1 MPSKSGISHVFA
13 ALIALAAA
21 PLLKQ
26 LISLFVNARDI
37 GAAIK
42 SVGTVLAEYP
52 HNPLAVNATTTIL
65 YLLAVAL
72 LAFVWGYAYHVSRHG

>member
-37 GAAIK
+37 GAAIE

-65 YLLAVAL
+65 YLLAIAL